1 MKHLSDYIEQA
12 QTEAFSKAGAF
23 FAFGDE
29 QYKEKAKDGIK
40 YVSMG
45 MGLICP
51 ESTAKTLHQALDK
64 IYIDGIKQDQTE
76 NTKEDIILRELKNHE
91 CFYTWEIDVVIE
103 KLTDYN
109 ITEADILTVW
119 NTEKVKDCYYN

>member
-1 MKHLSDYIEQA
+1 MKYLSDYIEQA
-12 QTEAFSKAGAF
+12 QTKAFEQAGAF

-45 MGLICP
+45 AGLICP
-51 ESTAKTLHQALDK
+51 KQNAKTLHETLDK
-64 IYIDGIKQDQTE
+64 IYIEGIKQDQTE
-76 NTKEDIILRELKNHE
+76 NTKEAIILRELKNHE

-103 KLTDYN
+103 KLTDYD
-109 ITEADILTVW
+109 ITETDILTVW